1 MNAKRQNNDMHADS
15 SDLQNKDTRKNTV
28 HKKVNRKKV
37 SVASVALASTLA
49 MILPSSAAAQVS
61 LYKQNLSDEEVIRE
75 AHNVHKKN
83 HFEVLSP
90 VASDSSK
97 RTASKLVKEAKKV
110 IAHSVGTVT
119 NDVNND
125 SENDVD
131 DNSENTDG
139 NIVVNTDDN
148 KADDNAEN
156 SIINNYAYSN
166 ISGYSIDN
174 TENNVVENSA
184 DNSADNSAEKFTD
197 KPAENAAEKPAEN
210 PIEKPAENPTKKSAE
225 VTGEKLAEKHADTSA
240 EKLASKTYVSPVAKK
255 QEAKQEAKQDTK
267 QEVKK
272 DAKSDLKS
280 ETTSQPEIKS
290 HEDAKQHAVE
300 KSEPKAEAKNNTET
314 ASNNELNNDS
324 TKESNTSSA
333 HSTDAKPQSDVKQ
346 QPDAKTQSEV
356 KQNSKNNAQES
367 VNAQEPAKP
376 KTGTPTDSVH
386 NATTTAAAT
395 SDTTTTATAASA
407 ATSTTA
413 ATTDKDKGTTKAET
427 KAETDVNSAVVSKSS
442 YATTPVETKSPSSSK
457 ENAST
462 IPTSETQVSTSKENT
477 AKSKEGASNSEVR
490 SEENAGDSSSS
501 SNNNSQVITPN
512 NSNTTAQNVGEANKQ
527 VQTDEKPNNTYNLK
541 ILYTLGGAPNKQ
553 LVQPYELTI
562 DQKMLDDLGKDNKY
576 EYIPVP
582 KASGYYPET
591 SNAKNYKYYV
601 KDSHGNYVEDEG
613 ISGQD
618 AQRYLQLNK
627 QLIKDYCTKKDDKTG
642 MSVGE
647 IVIDY
652 TPHIAKYYVRHLL
665 QSKDNPENFDT
676 DYDKVGKVITIKE
689 TDDSGNVV
697 SKKIHVT
704 EHTGTVG
711 YNVYP
716 QALDIPGYEPE
727 HNLVSSPLSDKADDK
742 DNKLVLNLR
751 YYRKTYEVT
760 YDTDG
765 GTDITAQRVYY
776 GIKIPKVNNPTKR
789 GYTFDGWQ
797 VVDAQGNPAEKQPN
811 IDDVTGGG
819 AHTLADQAS
828 FPMPNGDVHFKAR
841 WKANETTSYRVNVWV
856 QKADLVDEAHPE
868 SLKNYDFVT
877 TVVRNNVKTGSDVA
891 LNKMKDSGEIADANA
906 SSSSAN
912 NAVEN
917 PYLGL
922 TAAELQGANGG
933 SGNDGI
939 IKKFNWMSDDPV
951 TSLSGYN
958 VNNPYDPQNAGK
970 DLFTRYFHV
979 NRKLSQSLN
988 KSTKVDPNDLN
999 NTLNL
1004 VYDRSMYEIIFAAP
1018 KETNKIYERHGDT
1031 RGEKEEFSNL
1041 GVYRIDK
1048 KTGKKVMYCYP
1059 GNKSDCAEEFNGKD
1073 KDDEGNEIIH
1083 EAYRAKVRYGQSL
1096 AGIMPAVSELK
1107 FSKKRFGSFGWIIAP
1122 NRNAIFKDD
1131 QDYRDTPPYRFTRK
1145 EFASSEFTV
1154 NKAFKVESELSGNS
1168 EIGGDPSNP
1177 TLADNQRVLYHQQ
1190 TSAEEWPED
1199 TDYEGQAA
1207 SAPIQVAIH
1216 LETVDSANSK
1226 DANKHVAELS
1236 DLSYYKDDIRGYDEY
1251 NPPMIAGFT
1260 AVKDDFKPIGKHMH
1274 LTQYSEKGFE
1284 DKIKEEWNNYKTI
1297 HPNENISL
1305 EDFKNKVHIYY
1316 RDYMPYDVNKKYKQA
1331 TNYFLN
1337 LTYARNKYNVE
1348 FYNPGDLNPIA
1359 SENLAYETNLSNRNY
1374 DGDVKSSEG
1383 TDVLFPNTY
1392 TFTLGGKQY
1401 TISRPSTVPNDYIF
1415 VGWARDAAG
1424 TNLIK
1429 GSDTTMPV
1437 NGIKLY
1443 SVWRKGEAKHTV
1455 TIDYNMTGTNGQNI
1469 QETSQFN
1476 HKAKLSESSINVP
1489 TRNGYDF
1496 YGWQIVKKGKSSVT
1510 PGPYAFGN
1518 GIVED
1523 ITLKAVWIKDTRYSA
1538 TVNHV
1543 FLKPGYTIDQYKN
1556 ANDTEKQAMVERS
1569 VTQKANGLREHLRY
1583 SAEASYRDAQHFP
1596 DQNYQ
1601 SFEISKNSDKNTA
1614 TFVYQAYNTRKY
1626 TIKYIDQNGKTLLP
1640 DKTVSSVNQKYDV
1653 AFYTPIAG
1661 FKPSEL
1667 QQNVLYKTGD
1677 DGKQSE
1683 IPVYTFTY
1691 NDVRVLKRDDDK
1703 QSTPTSYTRYVFK
1716 VADGEQNMGS
1726 IADYNGHTAG
1736 KDGLVYDVIGGTKA
1750 YQMPLPQDPI
1760 AKKGYEFAGWTS
1772 KVYITKADGNTQE
1785 TVGVDR
1791 LPILSESQSNPK
1803 VVYTANFRLIAP
1815 KSAQEI
1821 IVAPGT
1827 TSLTDVTR
1835 NRLISDLVQNSNEFP
1850 DGSEFSYADG
1860 EKFDSTPGLHKIKVQ
1875 VKMGNQTK
1883 TTDVFYRVLPNIV
1896 YGNEWEKFKNSDY
1909 AKTQASSYVP
1919 LKFTTFDDQGEI
1931 VGKEDTVKDGDGTGL
1946 NAKQALTV
1954 YVYKGK
1960 KVKIALPKA
1969 FGKDHNDQKYNYVFK
1984 GWKSTDGSLV
1994 NFTDGMVFDLATDKP
2009 YAEMTLNNSTTY
2021 QAVYKKIDYVSGK
2034 SDSGEIPK
2042 DSVVAIFKPAPG
2054 RLWSDGTSGPKVFYV
2069 KKNSNVNDIKINYD
2083 GSEKSI
2089 LSILSGML
2097 TGATGWSQSNMNPID
2112 KNNVKDKVEYS
2123 EEVKNWIMG
2132 GHAFQEFVAN
2142 QTPLAKPKGLDHALL
2157 AVQGVDKSL
2166 PKLEE
2171 YIENY
2176 TSELKKDPNISDIK
2190 VEYASKAPNIN
2201 NAATYTV
2208 PLKVTIKYKDVR
2220 DPQPYDVVG
2229 VLQVLPKL
2237 VPQNDNLLS
2246 GGTQGGGQG
2255 TTKPND
2261 VVQKITNTNDTN
2273 SPYAKVT
2280 FEDAPKETV
2289 GTAHVEPGSI
2299 TGNNV
2304 FYVVKDSNGVTA
2316 PQAVGNDYDDNGYHY
2331 VFKGWK
2337 VIEGTVNGSNTV
2349 NALRVAENRVVPTM
2363 TLLASTSETP
2373 TTVAPS
2379 VESSKI
2385 YTPEEVA
2392 KLSFKSP
2399 EVTLQA
2405 VYERI
2410 QNVIQAS
2417 NKNKIPANYVPYVFM
2432 PAFGRKWNDGSYK
2445 PQVFYF
2451 KSDAG
2456 NFKDSVVETDKKL
2469 GSQLKGFSKWEV
2481 YDAGNSPVLESDKYA
2496 NKQIRV
2502 FVANQ
2507 IADMPVNVSQ
2517 FVRSVGD
2524 EVPAPKE
2531 LVSDVDPKHLVIA
2544 GMHGAGV
2551 VYSSG
2556 NEAVKIAKP
2565 GITTVRVRIEKE
2577 SDATGETKV
2586 IYEDVPIQVLPNVI
2600 SERDL
2605 PSVDSQAGKFILENY
2620 TRVTY
2625 VAGGG
2630 GTMQSP
2636 MHTYWVRKG
2645 RMSEINNYIPDVRA
2659 NAGYVFKDWNT
2670 VSNSLVIEPEDSHGK
2685 ATAGQREVLAEIA
2698 ELCGKNYLAHIIR
2711 GSKKSTLAALK
2722 NLLLKTVPSKNVL
2735 QYIASREK
2743 IAQIAEASGKSFV
2756 TNIIRSSKKSSIAAL
2771 NNLLVEAGC
2780 DDARMVLPNVETD
2793 TIIVANFEKMAPVEF
2808 KFSGKAVEGVPATFT
2823 LANLTRGVLNDDG
2836 TPNANATVSVDN
2848 KPFTVNALSSDSLKQ
2863 LGISHSCEG
2872 TTCTIS
2878 GTPKIVDGKKVVELT
2893 FTSVD
2898 KYGREA
2904 RVTVDIEVLPE
2915 NKPTPTP
2922 SPSPVPT
2929 PTPEPTP
2936 EPEPEP
2942 QPEPQPQPEPEPEA
2956 PESYAFVPNNASY
2969 TTPKHKAPEPKSVP
2983 NTKADG
2989 PAENENAA
2997 AAPELA
3003 KTGSNVAQSAILAG
3017 LLASVGLAGLAGK
3030 YRRKHEDNK

>member
-1 MNAKRQNNDMHADS
+1 MNAELQNNDMHADS
-15 SDLQNKDTRKNTV
+15 NDLQNKDTRKKTV
-28 HKKVNRKKV
+28 HKKVSRKKV

-61 LYKQNLSDEEVIRE
+61 LYKQNLNDEEVIRE
-75 AHNVHKKN
+75 AHNAHKKN

-97 RTASKLVKEAKKV
+97 RTASKLVKEAKKI
-110 IAHSVGTVT
+110 IAHSVRT
-119 NDVNND
+119 VNND
-125 SENDVD
+125 VKNDSKNEV
-131 DNSENTDG
+131 DG
-139 NIVVNTDDN
+139 NIVVNNDGNSVGDN
-148 KADDNAEN
+148 DGNNAEN

-166 ISGYSIDN
+166 ISGYPINN

-184 DNSADNSAEKFTD
+184 EKSAEKPTD
-197 KPAENAAEKPAEN
+197 KPAENSAEKT
-210 PIEKPAENPTKKSAE
+210 IEKPAEKPAE

-240 EKLASKTYVSPVAKK
+240 EKLASKTDVSPVAKQQEVKQEAKQETK

-272 DAKSDLKS
+272 DAKPDLKS

-314 ASNNELNNDS
+314 ASNTELNNDS
-324 TKESNTSSA
+324 TKESNTSSV
-333 HSTDAKPQSDVKQ
+333 HSTDVKPQSSVKPQSGVKPQLDAKPQSDVKQ
-346 QPDAKTQSEV
+346 QPDANIQPDIKSQSEV

-386 NATTTAAAT
+386 NAAATAAAT
-395 SDTTTTATAASA
+395 SDTTTTATASSA
-407 ATSTTA
+407 ATSTTS

-427 KAETDVNSAVVSKSS
+427 KAETDVNSTVASKASD
-442 YATTPVETKSPSSSK
+442 ATTPVEPTDPASSK

-462 IPTSETQVSTSKENT
+462 IPTSETQVSTSKES
-477 AKSKEGASNSEVR
+477 ASKSKENSSNSEVR

-512 NSNTTAQNVGEANKQ
+512 DGNTKAQNVGEANKQ

-601 KDSHGNYVEDEG
+601 QDSHGNYVEDEG

-665 QSKDNPENFDT
+665 QSKDNPEEFDT
-676 DYDKVGKVITIKE
+676 DYDKVGKIITIKE

-776 GIKIPKVNNPTKR
+776 GVKIPKVSDPTKR

-811 IDDVTGGG
+811 IEDVTGGG
-819 AHTLADQAS
+819 PHTLADQAS

-856 QKADLVDEAHPE
+856 QKADLVDEANPE

-877 TVVRNNVKTGSDVA
+877 TVVRNNVKTGSNVA
-891 LNKMKDSGEIADANA
+891 LNSMKDSGEIADANA

-922 TAAELQGANGG
+922 TAAELQGANGS

-958 VNNPYDPQNAGK
+958 VNNPYDPNNAGK

-1004 VYDRSMYEIIFAAP
+1004 VYDRSTYEIIFAAP
-1018 KETNKIYERHGDT
+1018 KKTNEIYASHGDT
-1031 RGEKEEFSNL
+1031 RGEYGQFSNL

-1059 GNKSDCAEEFNGKD
+1059 GNESDCAEEFKDKD

-1083 EAYRAKVRYGQSL
+1083 KAYRANVRYGQSL

-1107 FSKKRFGSFGWIIAP
+1107 FNKKKFGSWGWIIAP
-1122 NRNAIFKDD
+1122 NRNAKLKDD
-1131 QDYRDTPPYRFTRK
+1131 QDYRDMPPYRFTRK

-1154 NKAFKVESELSGNS
+1154 PKEFKVESELSGNA
-1168 EIGGDPSNP
+1168 EIGGDPNNP
-1177 TLADNQRVLYHQQ
+1177 TLADNQRVLYHHQI
-1190 TSAEEWPED
+1190 TAGEWPD
-1199 TDYEGQAA
+1199 GKYQGQ
-1207 SAPIQVAIH
+1207 STSVPIHVAIH

-1226 DANKHVAELS
+1226 DASKHVVELS
-1236 DLSYYKDDIRGYDEY
+1236 DLSYYKDDTRWEDQTYT
-1251 NPPMIAGFT
+1251 PPILAGFT
-1260 AVKDDFKPIGKHMH
+1260 AVDNKFEPLKDDCGSVELSKDEFEKKI
-1274 LTQYSEKGFE
+1274 TQ
-1284 DKIKEEWNNYKTI
+1284 EWNNYKKI

-1305 EDFKNKVHIYY
+1305 EDFKNKVHIHY
-1316 RDYMPYDVNKKYKQA
+1316 RVYMAYDAKAKKYKQD
-1331 TNYFLN
+1331 TNYFLS

-1348 FYNPGDLNPIA
+1348 FYNPGDLTPIA

-1383 TDVLFPNTY
+1383 TDVSFPNTY

-1415 VGWARDAAG
+1415 AGWARDAAG
-1424 TNLIK
+1424 KNLIK
-1429 GSDTTMPV
+1429 DSDTTMPV

-1443 SVWRKGEAKHTV
+1443 SVWKKGQAKHTV
-1455 TIDYNMTGTNGQNI
+1455 TIDYNMTGTNGQDI
-1469 QETSQFN
+1469 QETRQFN
-1476 HKAKLSESSINVP
+1476 HKDKLSESSINIP
-1489 TRNGYDF
+1489 TRSGYDF
-1496 YGWQIVKKGKSSVT
+1496 YGWQIVKKGNSSVT

-1523 ITLKAVWIKDTRYSA
+1523 ITLKAVWIKDTRYSV
-1538 TVNHV
+1538 TINHV
-1543 FLKPGYTIDQYKN
+1543 FLKPGYTIDQYKT
-1556 ANDTEKQAMVERS
+1556 ANETEKQNMVERS

-1703 QSTPTSYTRYVFK
+1703 QATPTSYTRYVFK

-1772 KVYITKADGNTQE
+1772 KVYITKADGSIQE

-1791 LPILSESQSNPK
+1791 LPILSETQSNPR

-1815 KSAQEI
+1815 KPVQEI

-1835 NRLISDLVQNSNEFP
+1835 NKLISDLVQNSSEFP
-1850 DGSEFSYADG
+1850 NDSEFSYADG

-1875 VKMGNQTK
+1875 VKMGDQTK

-1946 NAKQALTV
+1946 NAKQSLTV
-1954 YVYKGK
+1954 YVYKGQ

-1969 FGKDHNDQKYNYVFK
+1969 FGKDHNEQKYNYVFK

-2009 YAEMTLNNSTTY
+2009 YAEMTLNNPTMY

-2042 DSVVAIFKPAPG
+2042 DSVVAIFKPAPD

-2176 TSELKKDPNISDIK
+2176 TSELKTDPNIAEVK

-2208 PLKVTIKYKDVR
+2208 PLKVTITYKDVR

-2246 GGTQGGGQG
+2246 GGTQGGGTSGGGQG

-2261 VVQKITNTNDTN
+2261 VVKKITNTNDTN

-2280 FEDAPKETV
+2280 FEDAPNETV
-2289 GTAHVEPGSI
+2289 DTVPVKPGSI
-2299 TGNNV
+2299 NGNNV
-2304 FYVVKDSNGVTA
+2304 FYVVKNSNGVTA
-2316 PQAVGNDYDDNGYHY
+2316 PQAVGKDYDDAGYHY
-2331 VFKGWK
+2331 VFKGWQ
-2337 VIEGTVNGSNTV
+2337 VISGTVDGSNPV

-2363 TLLASTSETP
+2363 TLLATTAATT
-2373 TTVAPS
+2373 TTVTPS
-2379 VESSKI
+2379 VSSTKI
-2385 YTPEEVA
+2385 YTSEEVA
-2392 KLSFKSP
+2392 KLSFKSS
-2399 EVTLQA
+2399 EVKLQA

-2451 KSDAG
+2451 KSDAT

-2469 GSQLKGFSKWEV
+2469 GKQLKGFSKWEV
-2481 YDAGNSPVLESDKYA
+2481 YDINNNSVSESDKYA
-2496 NKQIRV
+2496 NQQIRV

-2524 EVPAPKE
+2524 AVPAPYE
-2531 LVSDVDPKHLVIA
+2531 LVSGVDPNNLEIA
-2544 GMHGAGV
+2544 GMQGAGV

-2556 NEAVKIAKP
+2556 NKAVKIAKP
-2565 GITTVRVRIEKE
+2565 GITTVRVKIKKE
-2577 SDATGETKV
+2577 SDTTGETNV

-2600 SERDL
+2600 AEQDL
-2605 PSVDSQAGKFILENY
+2605 PANDTKESKYIAQNY
-2620 TRVTY
+2620 MKVTY
-2625 VAGGG
+2625 VAGNGG
-2630 GTMQSP
+2630 AVKSP
-2636 MHTYWVRKG
+2636 VYTYWVRKG
-2645 RMSEINNYIPDVRA
+2645 ATDLQMPVPDVLA
-2659 NAGYVFKDWNT
+2659 DKGYVFKNWSSVTKNHSLDLTNNAET
-2670 VSNSLVIEPEDSHGK
+2670 CERSIADSRSNV
-2685 ATAGQREVLAEIA
+2685 ATDEQKEFLAERADLAGLSFIA
-2698 ELCGKNYLAHIIR
+2698 KQIR
-2711 GSKKSTLAALK
+2711 ASKRSSFAALK
-2722 NLLLKTVPSKNVL
+2722 NLLDLGGKENGITV
-2735 QYIASREK
+2735 
-2743 IAQIAEASGKSFV
+2743 
-2756 TNIIRSSKKSSIAAL
+2756 
-2771 NNLLVEAGC
+2771 NL
-2780 DDARMVLPNVETD
+2780 DET
-2793 TIIVANFEKMAPVEF
+2793 TITANFEKMDPVEF
-2808 KFSGKAVEGVPATFT
+2808 KFRGNAVEGVPATFT
-2823 LANLTRGVLNDDG
+2823 LANLTRGVLKDDG
-2836 TPNANATVSVDN
+2836 TTDTNATVSVDG

-2863 LGISHSCEG
+2863 LGISHSCTGSE
-2872 TTCTIS
+2872 CKIS
-2878 GTPKIVDGKKVVELT
+2878 GTPKIVDGNKVVELT

-2922 SPSPVPT
+2922 SPIPT
-2929 PTPEPTP
+2929 PTP

-2942 QPEPQPQPEPEPEA
+2942 EPDFDFDLEPDAEPDAEPNEATPSTFVSSAASYTEPDAEPESEEPSK
-2956 PESYAFVPNNASY
+2956 PVPNN
-2969 TTPKHKAPEPKSVP
+2969 PEP
-2983 NTKADG
+2983 T
-2989 PAENENAA
+2989 
-2997 AAPELA
+2997 LA

-3017 LLASVGLAGLAGK
+3017 LLASVGLAGFAGK
-3030 YRRKHEDNK
+3030 YRRKREDNK

>member
-1 MNAKRQNNDMHADS
+1 MSGERKHNDTSIRNN
-15 SDLQNKDTRKNTV
+15 DLQNKAV
-28 HKKVNRKKV
+28 HKKVNKKKVNRSKV

-61 LYKQNLSDEEVIRE
+61 LYKQNLSDDGVIRE
-75 AHNVHKKN
+75 VHNSTKKN
-83 HFEVLSP
+83 NSESLPLSP
-90 VASDSSK
+90 LASDSSK
-97 RTASKLVKEAKKV
+97 RTASRLVREVKKIIV
-110 IAHSVGTVT
+110 RSEKIAGNDTKDGANNSSINDLSNDSSNNIDN
-119 NDVNND
+119 NDVNAVNINGD
-125 SENDVD
+125 AGSSVEND
-131 DNSENTDG
+131 N
-139 NIVVNTDDN
+139 
-148 KADDNAEN
+148 NAEN
-156 SIINNYAYSN
+156 
-166 ISGYSIDN
+166 
-174 TENNVVENSA
+174 TE
-184 DNSADNSAEKFTD
+184 DL
-197 KPAENAAEKPAEN
+197 KP
-210 PIEKPAENPTKKSAE
+210 S
-225 VTGEKLAEKHADTSA
+225 
-240 EKLASKTYVSPVAKK
+240 K
-255 QEAKQEAKQDTK
+255 QEEKVSVNKEQKPEVKSDSNSEVKAEPESEQKAEPEPEAKS
-267 QEVKK
+267 EPEPE
-272 DAKSDLKS
+272 AKT
-280 ETTSQPEIKS
+280 E
-290 HEDAKQHAVE
+290 A
-300 KSEPKAEAKNNTET
+300 KSEPKIEVKTEQKSEGKSEAEPEPNSEPEPEVKSEPEPEAKTEAKSEPKIEVKTEQKTEQKAEPVKEQKQQSEHKTEPDANQKPKPEPKSGVKADSKSEQKPEQKSEQKSEPNTE
-314 ASNNELNNDS
+314 
-324 TKESNTSSA
+324 
-333 HSTDAKPQSDVKQ
+333 Q
-346 QPDAKTQSEV
+346 KTEV
-356 KQNSKNNAQES
+356 KSN
-367 VNAQEPAKP
+367 P
-376 KTGTPTDSVH
+376 
-386 NATTTAAAT
+386 
-395 SDTTTTATAASA
+395 
-407 ATSTTA
+407 TA
-413 ATTDKDKGTTKAET
+413 ATNSEPKLNKNVEIKPAEKKSQEEKSKDTL
-427 KAETDVNSAVVSKSS
+427 
-442 YATTPVETKSPSSSK
+442 
-457 ENAST
+457 
-462 IPTSETQVSTSKENT
+462 IPSTSTPSTSTQPSEGSA
-477 AKSKEGASNSEVR
+477 AKSKESASNSEVR
-490 SEENAGDSSSS
+490 SEENTDNSNSS

-512 NSNTTAQNVGEANKQ
+512 NSNTEAQNVGEANKQ
-527 VQTDEKPNNTYNLK
+527 VQTDEKPSNTYNLK

-562 DQKMLDDLGKDNKY
+562 DQTMLDNLGKDNKY

-601 KDSHGNYVEDEG
+601 QDSHGNYVEDEG

-627 QLIKDYCTKKDDKTG
+627 QLIQNYCTKKDDKTG

-665 QSKDNPENFDT
+665 QSKDNPEEFDT
-676 DYDKVGKVITIKE
+676 DYDKVGKIITIKE

-776 GIKIPKVNNPTKR
+776 GIKIPKVNDPTKR

-891 LNKMKDSGEIADANA
+891 LNSMKDSGEIADANA

-917 PYLGL
+917 PELGL

-958 VNNPYDPQNAGK
+958 VSNPYDPNNAGK

-1018 KETNKIYERHGDT
+1018 KKTNEIYESHGDT
-1031 RGEKEEFSNL
+1031 RGENEEFSNL

-1073 KDDEGNEIIH
+1073 KDDEGNTIIH
-1083 EAYRAKVRYGQSL
+1083 EAYRANVRYGQSL
-1096 AGIMPAVSELK
+1096 VGIMPAVSELK

-1122 NRNAIFKDD
+1122 DRNAKLNGD

-1145 EFASSEFTV
+1145 EFASSKFTV
-1154 NKAFKVESELSGNS
+1154 PKAFKVESELSGNA

-1190 TSAEEWPED
+1190 SFYESWGED
-1199 TDYEGQAA
+1199 TEYEGQAA

-1226 DANKHVAELS
+1226 DASKHVAELS

-1274 LTQYSEKGFE
+1274 LTQYSKKGLE

-1305 EDFKNKVHIYY
+1305 EDFKNKVHIHY
-1316 RDYMPYDVNKKYKQA
+1316 RDYMPYDAEKKKYPQD

-1348 FYNPGDLNPIA
+1348 FYNPGDLTPIA
-1359 SENLAYETNLSNRNY
+1359 SEKLAYETNLSNRNY

-1383 TDVLFPNTY
+1383 TDVSFPNTY

-1415 VGWARDAAG
+1415 AGWARDATG

-1429 GSDTTMPV
+1429 DSDITMPV

-1469 QETSQFN
+1469 QETRQFN
-1476 HKAKLSESSINVP
+1476 HKDKLSESSINVP
-1489 TRNGYDF
+1489 TRSGYDF
-1496 YGWQIVKKGKSSVT
+1496 YGWQIVKKGESSVT

-1543 FLKPGYTIDQYKN
+1543 FLKPGYTIDQYK
-1556 ANDTEKQAMVERS
+1556 AASESEKQAMVERS

-1626 TIKYIDQNGKTLLP
+1626 TIKYVDQNGKTLLP

-1691 NDVRVLKRDDDK
+1691 NDVRVLKRNDDK
-1703 QSTPTSYTRYVFK
+1703 QATPTSYTRYVFK

-1736 KDGLVYDVIGGTKA
+1736 NDGLVYDVIGGTKA
-1750 YQMPLPQDPI
+1750 YQMPLPQAPI

-1772 KVYITKADGNTQE
+1772 KVYITKSDGSTQE
-1785 TVGVDR
+1785 TVGIDR

-1815 KSAQEI
+1815 KPAQEI

-1835 NRLISDLVQNSNEFP
+1835 NKLISDLVQNSSEFP

-1860 EKFDSTPGLHKIKVQ
+1860 EKFDNTPGLHKIKVQ

-1909 AKTQASSYVP
+1909 AQTQASSYVP
-1919 LKFTTFDDQGEI
+1919 LKFTTVDEQGEI
-1931 VGKEDTVKDGDGTGL
+1931 VGKEDAVKDGDGTGL

-1954 YVYKGK
+1954 YVYKGQ

-1994 NFTDGMVFDLATDKP
+1994 NFTDGMAFDLATDKP
-2009 YAEMTLNNSTTY
+2009 YAEMTLDNPTTY

-2089 LSILSGML
+2089 LSILGGML

-2132 GHAFQEFVAN
+2132 GHAFQEFVAK
-2142 QTPLAKPKGLDHALL
+2142 QTPLVKPKGLDHALL
-2157 AVQGVDKSL
+2157 AVQDVDNLPSL
-2166 PKLEE
+2166 EK

-2176 TSELKKDPNISDIK
+2176 TSELKADPNISDIK

-2208 PLKVTIKYKDVR
+2208 PLKVTITYKDVR
-2220 DPQPYDVVG
+2220 DPQTYDVVG

-2237 VPQNDNLLS
+2237 VPQNDNLLG
-2246 GGTQGGGQG
+2246 GGTQGGSTPGSG
-2255 TTKPND
+2255 HGTTPGGTTTKPD
-2261 VVQKITNTNDTN
+2261 DAVVEKITNTDAAD

-2280 FEDAPKETV
+2280 FENAAEDTI
-2289 GTAHVEPGSI
+2289 GTSPVEQGKL

-2304 FYVVKDSNGVTA
+2304 FYVVKNSNGVTA
-2316 PQAVGNDYDDNGYHY
+2316 PQAVGNDYYDKGYHY

-2337 VIEGTVNGSNTV
+2337 VVEGTVNGSSPV
-2349 NALRVAENRVVPTM
+2349 NALHVANNRVVPTM

-2373 TTVAPS
+2373 TTVVPS
-2379 VESSKI
+2379 AESSKI
-2385 YTPEEVA
+2385 YTSEEVA
-2392 KLSFKSP
+2392 GLPFDSNVKLR
-2399 EVTLQA
+2399 A
-2405 VYERI
+2405 VYDKI
-2410 QNVIQAS
+2410 PNVIQAD
-2417 NKNKIPANYVPYVFM
+2417 NKNKIPSNYVPYVFM

-2445 PQVFYF
+2445 PQVIYF
-2451 KSDAG
+2451 NPDSTVYAHDVNNKTIELG
-2456 NFKDSVVETDKKL
+2456 GKLKDFTM
-2469 GSQLKGFSKWEV
+2469 WEV
-2481 YDAGNSPVLESDKYA
+2481 YDINNNSVAA
-2496 NKQIRV
+2496 NDQNPYRQIRV

-2524 EVPAPKE
+2524 EVPPVNE
-2531 LVSDVDPKHLVIA
+2531 LVPGVDPNNLDIA
-2544 GMHGAGV
+2544 GIQGAGV
-2551 VYSSG
+2551 AYSSG
-2556 NEAVKIAKP
+2556 NKSVQIAKP
-2565 GITTVRVRIEKE
+2565 GITNVKVKIVRPGDKLNSTITLYKTVSIH
-2577 SDATGETKV
+2577 
-2586 IYEDVPIQVLPNVI
+2586 VLPNVI
-2600 SERDL
+2600 AQQDL
-2605 PSVDSQAGKFILENY
+2605 PAAGTIEDEFISKNY
-2620 TRVTY
+2620 TKFTY
-2625 VAGGG
+2625 VTDPNGK
-2630 GTMQSP
+2630 MMSNV
-2636 MHTYWVRKG
+2636 HTYWVRKG
-2645 RMSEINNYIPDVRA
+2645 KESAIKDYIPDVLA
-2659 NAGYVFKDWNT
+2659 NNGYVFKDWMT
-2670 VSNSLVIEPEDSHGK
+2670 LSSLNKDDNRKASDSD
-2685 ATAGQREVLAEIA
+2685 REALAKIA
-2698 ELCGKNYLAHIIR
+2698 ELRGENYLARIIR
-2711 GSKKSTLAALK
+2711 GSKNSTLAALK
-2722 NLLLKTVPSKNVL
+2722 NLLLETKPSEYM
-2735 QYIASREK
+2735 QYAASREK
-2743 IAQIAEASGKSFV
+2743 LARIAEDSGKSFV
-2756 TNIIRSSKKSSIAAL
+2756 ASIIRKSEKSSIADL
-2771 NNLLVEAGC
+2771 ENLLAEAGVK
-2780 DDARMVLPNVETD
+2780 DARIVLPNVETD
-2793 TIIVANFEKMAPVEF
+2793 TIIVANFEQMDPVEF

-2823 LANLTRGVLNDDG
+2823 LANLTKGVLKDDG
-2836 TPNANATVSVDN
+2836 TTDTNATVSVDG

-2898 KYGREA
+2898 KYGRKTV
-2904 RVTVDIEVLPE
+2904 VTVDIEVLPE
-2915 NKPTPTP
+2915 NKPTPAPVP
-2922 SPSPVPT
+2922 SPT
-2929 PTPEPTP
+2929 PTPEPEPQPAPQPPVVVPSAPSAPVLPFVACECDDSEPCAGNP
-2936 EPEPEP
+2936 EPEEP
-2942 QPEPQPQPEPEPEA
+2942 AGDTVSA
-2956 PESYAFVPNNASY
+2956 PAHA
-2969 TTPKHKAPEPKSVP
+2969 
-2983 NTKADG
+2983 
-2989 PAENENAA
+2989 
-2997 AAPELA
+2997 LA
-3003 KTGSNVAQSAILAG
+3003 KTGSD
-3017 LLASVGLAGLAGK
+3017 ASVVASASALSAVLAALGFAVAKTGK
-3030 YRRKHEDNK
+3030 HNRKRED